1 MASTENSPSPMRQ
14 LPPKRKSRLYSWGPV
29 VTSLALFIPGGFHY
43 QNNEIFAAVCLFV
56 FSILRTGYQVHVL
69 PTNTSNSSRSLMYDG
84 LFVVSC
90 LLIHLNALYLG
101 VQYRPDITYTIML
114 CLGLYKSF
122 ALLLDISSNKSF
134 TLWNVY
140 ILLLLCINIVASNGG
155 TPLSF
160 GSFVKGF
167 FWGGAISHCI
177 LVGSTLRAYIKNR
190 MISYALFANMHLAP
204 FKPLHEPLSHLDKAY
219 QDDLD

>member
-14 LPPKRKSRLYSWGPV
+14 LLHKRKFRLYSWAPM

-43 QNNEIFAAVCLFV
+43 QNNEIFAAACLFL
-56 FSILRTGYQVHVL
+56 FSILRTGYQVHVRSI
-69 PTNTSNSSRSLMYDG
+69 NASNSSLSLMHDG
-84 LFVVSC
+84 LFIVSC
-90 LLIHLNALYLG
+90 IFIHLNALYLG
-101 VQYRPDITYTIML
+101 VHYRPDITYTIML
-114 CLGLYKSF
+114 CLGLYKSLV
-122 ALLLDISSNKSF
+122 LLLDISSNKSF
-134 TLWNVY
+134 VLWNVY
-140 ILLLLCINIVASNGG
+140 ILLLLCINIVTPNAG

-177 LVGSTLRAYIKNR
+177 LVGSTLHMYIKNR

-204 FKPLHEPLSHLDKAY
+204 FKPQHESLSHLDKAY